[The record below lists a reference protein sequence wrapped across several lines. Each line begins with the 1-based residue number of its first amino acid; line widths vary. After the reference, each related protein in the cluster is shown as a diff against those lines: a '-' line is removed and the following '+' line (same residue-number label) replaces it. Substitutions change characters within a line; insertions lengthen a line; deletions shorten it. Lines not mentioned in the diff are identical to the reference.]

1 MGLVHDIVHRSSL
14 WMGYLI
20 IELDVFDM
28 LCYTRNIGTRDLVT
42 QPAEGYPKSV
52 MKLDSAGWNRL
63 MGGFSSQK
71 FEGTWV

>member
-1 MGLVHDIVHRSSL
+1 MD
-14 WMGYLI
+14 GYLI

-52 MKLDSAGWNRL
+52 MKLEHSGRL
-63 MGGFSSQK
+63 K
-71 FEGTWV
+71 